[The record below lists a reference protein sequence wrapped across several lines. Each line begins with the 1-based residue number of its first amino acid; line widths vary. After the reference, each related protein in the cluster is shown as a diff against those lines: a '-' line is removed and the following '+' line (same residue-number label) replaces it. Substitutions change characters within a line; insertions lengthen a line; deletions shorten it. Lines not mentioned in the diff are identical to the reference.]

1 MPNFVLQFSSFFPF
15 FIILQQ
21 KEYKAFRKHLPYFEG
36 NSKRFAW
43 LQQLKSFFLNFKH
56 IHRVS
61 DACTCTITKI
71 KLTNKRREEKGGT
84 QKHMGG
90 RENREEMKLLRT
102 GVGSREKVGHVTGKD
117 REKDSYRGEEKRSNT
132 SSHAKCQGP
141 KTFYQSWAFIFSSR
155 LGIDEN
161 VQFGK
166 GCHIIAVHKLLSAC
180 LAILA
185 FA

>member
-1 MPNFVLQFSSFFPF
+1 MHN
-15 FIILQQ
+15 
-21 KEYKAFRKHLPYFEG
+21 YKNKTYKQEKGR
-36 NSKRFAW
+36 
-43 LQQLKSFFLNFKH
+43 
-56 IHRVS
+56 
-61 DACTCTITKI
+61 
-71 KLTNKRREEKGGT
+71 KRRNAKT
-84 QKHMGG
+84 HGG
-90 RENREEMKLLRT
+90 RGDNQEEMKLLRT
-102 GVGSREKVGHVTGKD
+102 GVGSGEKVGHVTGKD